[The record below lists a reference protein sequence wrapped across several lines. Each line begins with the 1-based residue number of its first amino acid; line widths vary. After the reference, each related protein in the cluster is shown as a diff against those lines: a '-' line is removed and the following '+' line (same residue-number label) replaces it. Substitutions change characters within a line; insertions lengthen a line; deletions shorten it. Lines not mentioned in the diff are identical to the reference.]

1 MKYVNNIYKKI
12 NKCRISGDTK
22 LITVAKFPSMGL
34 TGTFPKNRNQEI
46 KKTPFEV
53 VFLKNQNFYNLNII
67 IILIYSMEKIMVIGL
82 VLILKW

>member
-34 TGTFPKNRNQEI
+34 TGTFQKIEI
-46 KKTPFEV
+46 KK
-53 VFLKNQNFYNLNII
+53 LKKHR
-67 IILIYSMEKIMVIGL
+67 SK
-82 VLILKW
+82 